1 MGLRTVHEE
10 IKGPFSIQPGHR
22 RKKQK
27 RKLVVSSQRRKVRAC
42 LRVIDLKRIDNIY
55 PKIYDFENLY
65 CAYLEARKCKR
76 YRQEIMAFG
85 QNLEENLITIQNE
98 LIWRTYHVG
107 RYHEFYVHDP
117 KRRLIM
123 ALPFRDRVV
132 QWAIYRQLNPLLDKR
147 YLQTSYGCRIGGG
160 AHRAVKKLKEYLRLQ
175 TGTAHVLKMDIS
187 KYFYRI
193 DHDVLMGILRRIT
206 KDDGLLWLLHEIIYS
221 DHDFGID
228 ADDYDFS
235 GPRISGVG
243 MPIGNLSSQMFAN
256 LYLNEADQFAKHK
269 LKCRYYLRYMDD
281 IVVVSSDRDYLK
293 TVRDEME
300 IFLRENLAL
309 KLNRKTSIRSETQ
322 GVDFCGYRVW
332 RDHIRLRKKSALKMK
347 HRLRWLRKAY
357 GRGEANLTQVRDT
370 LMSYL
375 GLLEHCD
382 GYRLRKSIL
391 RRLVL
396 VKHSGQQEGK

>member
-1 MGLRTVHEE
+1 M
-10 IKGPFSIQPGHR
+10 
-22 RKKQK
+22 
-27 RKLVVSSQRRKVRAC
+27 
-42 LRVIDLKRIDNIY
+42 KRIGNIY

-76 YRQEIMAFG
+76 YRQEVMTFTA
-85 QNLEENLITIQNE
+85 NLEENLIEIQNE
-98 LIWRTYHVG
+98 LIWRTYRVG

-147 YLQTSYGCRIGGG
+147 YLQTSYGCRVGGG
-160 AHRAVKKLKEYLRLQ
+160 VHRAVKKLKEYLRLQ
-175 TGTAHVLKMDIS
+175 TGTVYVLKMDIS

-221 DHDFGID
+221 DHDFGIST
-228 ADDYDFS
+228 DDYDFS

-256 LYLNEADQFAKHK
+256 LYLNEADQFAKHV

-281 IVVVSSDRDYLK
+281 IVVVSNDREYLK
-293 TVRDEME
+293 MVWREME
-300 IFLRENLAL
+300 DFLWERLSL

-357 GRGEANLTQVRDT
+357 SKGEPGVTVQSVRDT

-375 GLLEHCD
+375 GMLQHCD
-382 GYRLRKSIL
+382 GYRLRESIL
-391 RRLVL
+391 EDLVL
-396 VKHSGQQEGK
+396 VRAREGAHDERESTAGTADTDKYGMRGRAE